1 MEGPED
7 LKSMIDANKERRLQI
22 IVSDEETG
30 EELASANGVET
41 MILLIAPDTVRREAY
56 RHILIGDAASSVEI
70 LFDVFR
76 DMADRVSRGMTLDL
90 TGSLDDRLLLE
101 MTEGLPAH

>member
-1 MEGPED
+1 
-7 LKSMIDANKERRLQI
+7 MIDASKERRLQI

-41 MILLIAPDTVRREAY
+41 MILLIAPDTMRQEAY
-56 RHILIGDAASSVEI
+56 RHILIGDATSSVEI
-70 LFDVFR
+70 LFDIFR
-76 DMADRVSRGMTLDL
+76 DMADRVGRGMTMDL